1 MLVKPPIGL
10 SIIESCATC
19 KLREERLFCN
29 LKGVALQQLERIK
42 FSTSYSANSTLFS
55 EGQPSSGV
63 MILCQGRVKL
73 SMSGTGGKTAIL
85 KIVEP
90 GEVLGLSSTVSG
102 ILHDTTAEALDPVQV
117 NIIRKDDFLKF
128 LADYPDACMH
138 AVQELSNTHNTACHE
153 IRTLTLSQ
161 SVAER
166 FAKLLL
172 EWDAKTPESSKGRI
186 TVGFTHE
193 EVAQLLG
200 TAREVVSRLIGD
212 FKNKRVIQVKGAT
225 WVVTNR
231 SALQKIAGI
240 QPTH

>member
-1 MLVKPPIGL
+1 M
-10 SIIESCATC
+10 
-19 KLREERLFCN
+19 
-29 LKGVALQQLERIK
+29 
-42 FSTSYSANSTLFS
+42 

-73 SMSGTGGKTAIL
+73 SMSGTEGKTAIL

-117 NIIRKDDFLKF
+117 NIIRKDDFLRF

-166 FAKLLL
+166 FANLLL
-172 EWDAKTPESSKGRI
+172 EWDGKNPESNKGRI
-186 TVGFTHE
+186 TIGFTHE
-193 EVAQLLG
+193 EIAQLLG
-200 TAREVVSRLIGD
+200 TAREVVTRLIGD
-212 FKNKRVIQVKGAT
+212 FKKKSVLEVKGAT
-225 WVVTNR
+225 WVLTNR

>member
-1 MLVKPPIGL
+1 MKPSIGL

-29 LKGVALQQLERIK
+29 LKGVALQELERIK

-55 EGQPSSGV
+55 EGQSSSGV

-102 ILHDTTAEALDPVQV
+102 ILHDTTAQAVDPVQV
-117 NIIRKDDFLKF
+117 NIIRRDDFIKF

-138 AVQELSNTHNTACHE
+138 AVQELSNIHNAACHE
-153 IRTLTLSQ
+153 IRTLILSQ
-161 SVAER
+161 SVAAR

-172 EWDAKTPESSKGRI
+172 DWDGKNLESSQGRI

-193 EVAQLLG
+193 EIAQLLG
-200 TAREVVSRLIGD
+200 TAREVVTRLIGD
-212 FKNKRVIQVKGAT
+212 FKKKRILEVKGAT

-231 SALQKIAGI
+231 PALQKIVDI
-240 QPTH
+240 

>member
-1 MLVKPPIGL
+1 MKPSIGL

-29 LKGVALQQLERIK
+29 LKGVALQELERIK

-55 EGQPSSGV
+55 EGQSSSGV

-102 ILHDTTAEALDPVQV
+102 ILHDTTAQAVDPVQV
-117 NIIRKDDFLKF
+117 NIIRRDDFIKF

-138 AVQELSNTHNTACHE
+138 AVQELSNMHNAACHE
-153 IRTLTLSQ
+153 IRTLILSQ
-161 SVAER
+161 SVAAR

-172 EWDAKTPESSKGRI
+172 DWDGKNLKSSQGRI

-193 EVAQLLG
+193 EIAQLLG
-200 TAREVVSRLIGD
+200 TAREVVTRLIGD
-212 FKNKRVIQVKGAT
+212 FKKKRILEVKGAT

-231 SALQKIAGI
+231 PALQKIVDI
-240 QPTH
+240 